1 MNEADIEL
9 YLNRIFCGYLIF
21 FFNNERYELRYA
33 SNELKYEANLLY
45 NNIIN
50 DEKYNEWI
58 REENI
63 IRIMIVLGLWQQD
76 TEKSLE
82 LLQKNIDNLKV
93 DLYKNFMNKDM
104 IKQIRPK
111 LRSTEDQLNRVFK
124 TKQDFLYNTLEG
136 YASSLKNEYIICRTL
151 YKNNK
156 LIFQNGDNK
165 NADSYQF
172 FNTLVNIINEHTIGM
187 STFKAIA
194 RSNLWRSYWNANKT
208 NIFNS
213 QVIDWTDEQRSLVN
227 ITKMYDN
234 VYEHPEC
241 PDDKII
247 EDDDML
253 DGWIISQKRKIQ
265 KQKRE
270 QDMDTANP
278 RLKNAQEVFVLT
290 RDEEEAQEVFGLN
303 SREGISKMK
312 EKFGSVNQHGSVDD
326 LDLPDVKREA
336 LEKLNNAL
344 KQRKS

>member
-1 MNEADIEL
+1 MNDADIEL
-9 YLNRIFCGYLIF
+9 YLNRILCGYLIF
-21 FFNNERYELRYA
+21 FFNNERYELKYA
-33 SNELKYEANLLY
+33 SNSLKYEANLLY

-58 REENI
+58 REENSTKA
-63 IRIMIVLGLWQQD
+63 MIALGLWQKD

-104 IKQIRPK
+104 VKKIRPK
-111 LRSTEDQLNRVFK
+111 IRSNEDQLNRVLK

-136 YASSLKNEYIICRTL
+136 YASSLKNELIICHTL

-156 LIFQNGDNK
+156 LVFQNSDNK

-172 FNTLVNIINEHTIGM
+172 FNSLVNIINENTIGM

-194 RSNLWRSYWNANKT
+194 RSNLWRSYWNANKDHT
-208 NIFNS
+208 FNT

-253 DGWIISQKRKIQ
+253 DGWIIFQKRKTK
-265 KQKRE
+265 KQKME
-270 QDMDTANP
+270 QGLDSSNP
-278 RLKNAQEVFVLT
+278 RLRNAQEVFILT
-290 RDEEEAQEVFGLN
+290 ENEEEITEVLNLNNAEGLGRM
-303 SREGISKMK
+303 REKINTVKQMG
-312 EKFGSVNQHGSVDD
+312 EVED

-336 LEKLNNAL
+336 LIKLNNAL
-344 KQRKS
+344 KQRN